1 MKTIKYLHARI
12 FNRSDLQRAKVMK
25 RTGTAIL
32 PLHGGKAPPWLIKR
46 MITLG
51 RAIFDVIIEEY
62 GPLEVLKRLSD
73 PYWFQCLSCVLGYD
87 WHSSGTT
94 TVTMGVLR
102 EVFDPEVH
110 SIAVV
115 GGKGKR
121 SRKTP
126 DEIPEVGRIF
136 DFSDDDIGNLI
147 RTSRLVA
154 KVDNVAIQDGFQLYH
169 HSMVICR
176 DGNWAVIQQGMDPD
190 SREARRYHW
199 LSLNVRSFVEEPH
212 TGIITERFKDRVLD
226 MTAKES
232 EECRNIS
239 VDLIREGP
247 KKIRNLL
254 RSIKS
259 PFQRSLF
266 GEQVP
271 ENVTERIL
279 VMPRKID
286 WKAVEIAYQLQ
297 PSNFE
302 ELLLVK
308 GIGPGVV
315 RALALISELI
325 WGAPPSWKDP
335 AKFAFAHG
343 GKDRVPYPVN
353 IRWME
358 HSTRILREALEQ
370 AKVGNKE
377 KLMALKRLKEFLN
390 R

>member
-1 MKTIKYLHARI
+1 
-12 FNRSDLQRAKVMK
+12 MK